1 MGKETL
7 KQLAAETATKDV
19 RDGMVVGLGT
29 GSTVYYALLK
39 LGEMVRD
46 GLDIIGIPTSKQT
59 EKIAKAHGIPLSTL
73 EQHSVVDVTIDGAD
87 EVDGDLNLIKG
98 MGGALL
104 REKIVAHASKQL
116 IIVADEG
123 KLVEVLGTKSPLPVE
138 IVPFGWQT
146 TQLALNQLCDK
157 FTLRLVNNAPFVT
170 DNGKYILDCHFDTIP
185 HPAQTEL
192 VINNIPGV
200 VENGLFVNR
209 ANKVIIGAT
218 SGIQIRKR

>member
-1 MGKETL
+1 
-7 KQLAAETATKDV
+7 
-19 RDGMVVGLGT
+19 
-29 GSTVYYALLK
+29 
-39 LGEMVRD
+39 
-46 GLDIIGIPTSKQT
+46 
-59 EKIAKAHGIPLSTL
+59 
-73 EQHSVVDVTIDGAD
+73 
-87 EVDGDLNLIKG
+87 
-98 MGGALL
+98 
-104 REKIVAHASKQL
+104 
-116 IIVADEG
+116 
-123 KLVEVLGTKSPLPVE
+123 VE

>member
-19 RDGMVVGLGT
+19 LDGMVVGLGT

>member
-87 EVDGDLNLIKG
+87 EVDDDLNLIKG

>member
-1 MGKETL
+1 MCNETL
-7 KQLAAETATKDV
+7 KQLAAETATKNM

-59 EKIAKAHGIPLSTL
+59 EDIAKAHGIPLSTL
-73 EQHSVVDVTIDGAD
+73 EQHPVVDLTIDGAD
-87 EVDGDLNLIKG
+87 EVDANLNLIKG

-116 IIVADEG
+116 IIVADES
-123 KLVEVLGTKSPLPVE
+123 KLVEVLGTKFPLPVE
-138 IVPFGWQT
+138 IVPFGWHST
-146 TQLALNQLCDK
+146 KLALNQLCEK
-157 FTLRLVNNAPFVT
+157 CILRLVNNAPFIT
-170 DNGKYILDCHFDTIP
+170 DNGMYIVDCHFDTIP

-192 VINNIPGV
+192 IINNIPGV

-209 ANKVIIGAT
+209 AKKAIIGTT
-218 SGIQIRKR
+218 SGIQIRKK